1 MTHRSPPKLGR
12 RRLLKA
18 AGLAAAASPFLTA
31 ARQRQAF
38 AQAGGAPLRLV
49 CWPMMNGADAGKFY
63 PANMGAMSVISAP
76 IQAYSKY
83 ATFIRS
89 INVSG
94 SVNHYAVRSIY
105 SGFPVANYESPDP
118 NVKSVDQ
125 LIADQISR
133 TAPTPLKSLHL
144 GVIPAD
150 SINYYKRAGRSTFFF
165 APTPVDYEANPV
177 TAFDKVFGGG
187 GGGGATPGP
196 APGAPDFTADS
207 LTLLDQEMADLGG
220 RLSAIPSELA
230 KLNQHREALKSLRPS
245 PVSMMPR
252 PPMGMPG
259 AGGNTLASVEKL
271 RPMLQGN
278 AKDAYKH
285 AYFSD
290 IFDAQVDIMARAL
303 VTGHTRVATLQA
315 GSADGNAIVP
325 VDRGYPHH
333 NTSHGN
339 QEVFSRCQAW
349 YFTKMARLLQQLDVA
364 DPLDPSGKTVL
375 HNTVIVVIA
384 ECLPV
389 GHGSNGVPT
398 LLVGGGGG
406 QIKGMG
412 NILAGGG
419 NNKQVMAS
427 VLRMFNT
434 DPAHFGTTTI
444 AGVL

>member
-1 MTHRSPPKLGR
+1 MTHRLPPDPSR

-18 AGLAAAASPFLTA
+18 AGLVAASSPLLSVRRLA
-31 ARQRQAF
+31 Y
-38 AQAGGAPLRLV
+38 AQAGVTPLRLV
-49 CWPMMNGADAGKFY
+49 CWPMMNGADANKFY
-63 PANMGAMSVISAP
+63 PSNMGAMSVISAP

-105 SGFPVANYESPDP
+105 SGFPVANYESADP

-125 LIADQISR
+125 LIADQIAR

-177 TAFDKVFGGG
+177 TAFDRVFAGA
-187 GGGGATPGP
+187 GGAPAPGP

-207 LTLLDQEMADLGG
+207 LNLLDQEMNELGG
-220 RLSAIPSELA
+220 RLAAIPSELA
-230 KLNQHREALKSLRPS
+230 KLNQHKEALKTLRPS
-245 PVSMMPR
+245 PVSTMPR
-252 PPMGMPG
+252 PMMPSNG
-259 AGGNTLASVEKL
+259 TTGGNTLASVEKL

-303 VTGHTRVATLQA
+303 VTGHTRVATIQA
-315 GSADGNAIVP
+315 GSADGNAVVP
-325 VDRGYPHH
+325 VDRGFPHH

-339 QEVFSRCQAW
+339 QEIFSRCQAW
-349 YFTKMARLLQQLDVA
+349 YFTKMARLLQALDVP
-364 DPLDPSGKTVL
+364 DPLDAGKTVL
-375 HNTVIVVIA
+375 HNTVLVLIA

-412 NILAGGG
+412 NILSGGG
-419 NNKQVMAS
+419 NNKQVMAT

-434 DPAHFGTTTI
+434 DPAHFGSGTI